1 MSPLLLKSEENIK
14 SAELLIKYE
23 MYSSSI
29 HCSYYSL
36 VQRML
41 CFIEPDFGTDSSEGD
56 NAHITLL
63 NNCAKSLEFKS
74 LSREII
80 SDFKSQVNQ
89 LKRTRRSSDYKEK
102 IFSKDESE
110 QALQLSKK
118 TQIVLIF

>member
-1 MSPLLLKSEENIK
+1 MSPLLLKSQENIK
-14 SAELLIKYE
+14 SAELLINNE

-63 NNCAKSLEFKS
+63 NNCAKSLAFKN
-74 LSREII
+74 LSRESI
-80 SDFKSQVNQ
+80 SDFKSHVNQ
-89 LKRTRRSSDYKEK
+89 LKRTRRQADYKVQ
-102 IFSKDESE
+102 IFSKNESV
-110 QALQLSKK
+110 QALQLSQK
-118 TQIVLIF
+118 TQLVLNI